1 MSDIDE
7 ADIDGLSLKSLFN
20 IYDRPTGDYVSV
32 DIISLIFSC
41 LSHNDM
47 WSASSPS

>member
-20 IYDRPTGDYVSV
+20 TEFVLSSSADRPTGDYVSV

-41 LSHNDM
+41 LSH
-47 WSASSPS
+47 